1 MLFDF
6 CFVWRALPLCRRFW
20 ISIHYHGAFSF
31 FPFYLLLCH
40 CQDSL
45 YSSFIFHNSAVM
57 STSILSE
64 RQVVQIVS
72 FTILNDSTIEQRFSQ
87 EGRRWRKAMR
97 TIRNQTGWLRT
108 FWGRDMN
115 TSHKIDIFIVWTD
128 IQAAESFQ
136 TCPSFE
142 AVLEGINISPLT
154 VHCIT
159 THGDLSPHGLTEIVT
174 LFFPTSLT
182 HEDQE
187 SFEEQLQ
194 HYTARLP
201 HDEIRSTAHGWTVGP
216 VGRVWFSSS
225 GRAWI
230 RCLRLRGM

>member
-1 MLFDF
+1 
-6 CFVWRALPLCRRFW
+6 
-20 ISIHYHGAFSF
+20 
-31 FPFYLLLCH
+31 
-40 CQDSL
+40 
-45 YSSFIFHNSAVM
+45 
-57 STSILSE
+57 
-64 RQVVQIVS
+64 
-72 FTILNDSTIEQRFSQ
+72 
-87 EGRRWRKAMR
+87 MR

-108 FWGRDMN
+108 LWGRDMN
-115 TSHKIDIFIVWTD
+115 TSHKIDMFIVWTD

-216 VGRVWFSSS
+216 VGRGEDTARACLVFFEWGSLDQMFEVKRNVDSLFNNCFVPLRDEAERGAKTALYTKLRDDGK
-225 GRAWI
+225 GR
-230 RCLRLRGM
+230 RVCVVM

>member
-1 MLFDF
+1 
-6 CFVWRALPLCRRFW
+6 
-20 ISIHYHGAFSF
+20 
-31 FPFYLLLCH
+31 
-40 CQDSL
+40 
-45 YSSFIFHNSAVM
+45 
-57 STSILSE
+57 
-64 RQVVQIVS
+64 
-72 FTILNDSTIEQRFSQ
+72 
-87 EGRRWRKAMR
+87 MR

-108 FWGRDMN
+108 LWGRDMN
-115 TSHKIDIFIVWTD
+115 TSHKIDMFIVWTD

-159 THGDLSPHGLTEIVT
+159 THGELSPHGLTEIVT

-201 HDEIRSTAHGWTVGP
+201 HDEIRSTAHGWTVGT
-216 VGRVWFSSS
+216 VGRGEDTARACLVFFEWGSLDQMFEVKRNVDSLFNNCFVSLRDEAERGAKTALYTKLRDDGK
-225 GRAWI
+225 GR
-230 RCLRLRGM
+230 RVCVVM